1 MDQYRKDFLL
11 EKIEYNR
18 SVSEKYSIAMD
29 IALKNRYN
37 YPIRTEEL
45 NNMCEGMLPVDIL
58 IYYGDIDVGC
68 DYFLPDEG
76 HGNKS
81 LTESELE
88 GWCNDTIEDAMEH
101 MDADDFDDWDEEEF
115 AEWMFEEHKDNL
127 NEAFPRDE
135 DFPYSSDYETKAL
148 QFAERWGV
156 ELSVKHYKYDKY
168 LAEDTQKRHIFKFSI
183 KTANGE
189 YSATF
194 GQSLA
199 DGEKTPTTYDILSA
213 LTKSDP
219 GTYKD
224 FCAEF
229 GYAGGEDT
237 IKIWKSVCKE
247 WRGVLKLFGPED
259 SKCFEEFCEIN

>member
-18 SVSEKYSIAMD
+18 SVSEKYSIALD
-29 IALKNRYN
+29 IAQKNHYN
-37 YPIRTEEL
+37 FPIDTEEL

-58 IYYGDIDVGC
+58 ISYGDLDVGC
-68 DYFLPDEG
+68 DYFLPDDG

-127 NEAFPRDE
+127 NEVFLRDE

-168 LAEDTQKRHIFKFSI
+168 FAEDTQKRHIFKFSI

>member
-18 SVSEKYSIAMD
+18 SVSEKYSIALD
-29 IALKNRYN
+29 IAQKNNYN
-37 YPIRTEEL
+37 FPIETEEL

-58 IYYGDIDVGC
+58 ASYGDLDVGC
-68 DYFLPDEG
+68 DYFLPDDG

-168 LAEDTQKRHIFKFSI
+168 FVEDTQKRHIFKFSI

-199 DGEKTPTTYDILSA
+199 DGEKAPTMYDILSA
-213 LTKSDP
+213 ITKSDP

-224 FCAEF
+224 FCADF

-247 WRGVLKLFGPED
+247 WKGVLKLFGPED
-259 SKCFEEFCEIN
+259 SKCFEELCEIN

>member
-18 SVSEKYSIAMD
+18 SVSEKYSIALD
-29 IALKNRYN
+29 IAQKNNYN
-37 YPIRTEEL
+37 FPIETEEL

-58 IYYGDIDVGC
+58 ISYGDLDVGC
-68 DYFLPDEG
+68 DYFLPDDG

-115 AEWMFEEHKDNL
+115 AEWMFEEHKENL
-127 NEAFPRDE
+127 NEALPRSE

-168 LAEDTQKRHIFKFSI
+168 FAEDTQKRHIFKFSI

-199 DGEKTPTTYDILSA
+199 DGEKAPTMYDILSTI
-213 LTKSDP
+213 TKSDP

-224 FCAEF
+224 FCADF

-237 IKIWKSVCKE
+237 IKIWKSVRKE